1 MIVYSQVKDYII
13 GGNNMEIRKEIN
25 GFYELADM
33 VWSGAVDT
41 IKDIQNANKEDE
53 FMNFL
58 EAVFCDEVPTDTE
71 VNDFIWFDRDYIYE
85 NIGLTENGNLPED
98 ELEENELTED
108 ELAEALNNSIDSLIV
123 SDDFDEFCGDCDC
136 EKCICNEICRSLAD
150 CEALFEDYKNQV
162 ITIDEIKEKIEGKT
176 DINIW
181 R

>member
-1 MIVYSQVKDYII
+1 
-13 GGNNMEIRKEIN
+13 MEIRKEIN
-25 GFYELADM
+25 DFYALADM

-41 IKDIQNANKEDE
+41 ITGIQNANKETE

-71 VNDFIWFDRDYIYE
+71 VNDFIWFERDYIYE
-85 NIGLTENGNLPED
+85 NLGLTENG
-98 ELEENELTED
+98 ELTE
-108 ELAEALNNSIDSLIV
+108 EEMAKTLNDSIDSLIV

-162 ITIDEIKEKIEGKT
+162 ITIDDIKGTWEEETG
-176 DINIW
+176 INVW
-181 R
+181 

>member
-1 MIVYSQVKDYII
+1 
-13 GGNNMEIRKEIN
+13 MEIKKEIN
-25 GFYELADM
+25 DFYALADM

-41 IKDIQNANKEDE
+41 IADIQNANKETE

-58 EAVFCDEVPTDTE
+58 EMVFCDEIPTDTA
-71 VNDFIWFDRDYIYE
+71 VNDFIWFERDYIYE
-85 NIGLTENGNLPED
+85 NLGLTENGELIED
-98 ELEENELTED
+98 ELEET
-108 ELAEALNNSIDSLIV
+108 LNDSIDSLIV

-162 ITIDEIKEKIEGKT
+162 VTIDEIKREVEEETGM
-176 DINIW
+176 DIW

>member
-1 MIVYSQVKDYII
+1 
-13 GGNNMEIRKEIN
+13 MEIRKEIN

-58 EAVFCDEVPTDTE
+58 EMVFCDEVPTDTA
-71 VNDFIWFDRDYIYE
+71 VNDFIWFERDYIYE
-85 NIGLTENGNLPED
+85 NIGLTENGELIED
-98 ELEENELTED
+98 RLEET
-108 ELAEALNNSIDSLIV
+108 LNDSIDSLIV

-162 ITIDEIKEKIEGKT
+162 ITIDDIKETWEEETGM
-176 DINIW
+176 NIW
-181 R
+181 K

>member
-1 MIVYSQVKDYII
+1 
-13 GGNNMEIRKEIN
+13 MEIRKEIN
-25 GFYELADM
+25 DFYALADM

-58 EAVFCDEVPTDTE
+58 EAVFCDEVPTDTA
-71 VNDFIWFDRDYIYE
+71 VNDFIWFERDYIYE
-85 NIGLTENGNLPED
+85 NIGLTENGELPE
-98 ELEENELTED
+98 EEMVETLNE
-108 ELAEALNNSIDSLIV
+108 SINRLIV

-162 ITIDEIKEKIEGKT
+162 ITIDDIKETWEEETGM
-176 DINIW
+176 NVW
-181 R
+181 